1 MLALTIAKSWLELTS
16 LGINEIGGVFV
27 GILAK
32 KGVGERAVSPPET
45 EQMETNQEQRQGIGH
60 VVNLMRRYI
69 PAHNDA
75 VRQREGQVAGH

>member
-1 MLALTIAKSWLELTS
+1 MLALTIAEARLELTCF
-16 LGINEIGGVFV
+16 GIHQICGVFV

-60 VVNLMRRYI
+60 VVDLMRRYI
-69 PAHNDA
+69 PAHDDA